1 MLKTQQN
8 PWVCRSGPWGTQGGD
23 WVKQA
28 GDTMIPVVASILCV
42 SDIVGKINAA
52 RLEQSAGVTQVGDAI
67 QQMDSVT
74 QHNAALVE
82 QRAASALRRQG
93 QAAHGVTVSR
103 CRVHLPHMTTVLSA
117 LPSLTEFSEFCN
129 PFPT

>member
-8 PWVCRSGPWGTQGGD
+8 PWVCHSGPWGAPGGD
-23 WVKQA
+23 WVNQA

-93 QAAHGVTVSR
+93 QAAHGVTVQGAS
-103 CRVHLPHMTTVLSA
+103 
-117 LPSLTEFSEFCN
+117 PSHDHRLERPAEFSEFCN

>member
-1 MLKTQQN
+1 MLKTQHN
-8 PWVCRSGPWGTQGGD
+8 PWVCHRGPWGAPGGD

-28 GDTMIPVVASILCV
+28 GDTTIPVVASILCV

-82 QRAASALRRQG
+82 QRAASG
-93 QAAHGVTVSR
+93 QAAHGVTVQGASPSHDHR
-103 CRVHLPHMTTVLSA
+103 LERPAESDRV
-117 LPSLTEFSEFCN
+117 F
-129 PFPT
+129 

>member
-1 MLKTQQN
+1 MLKTQHN
-8 PWVCRSGPWGTQGGD
+8 PWVCHSGPWGAPGGD

-28 GDTMIPVVASILCV
+28 GDTTIPVVASILCV
-42 SDIVGKINAA
+42 SDIVGKISAA
-52 RLEQSAGVTQVGDAI
+52 RLEQSAGVAQVGDAI

-93 QAAHGVTVSR
+93 QAAHGVTVQGAS
-103 CRVHLPHMTTVLSA
+103 
-117 LPSLTEFSEFCN
+117 PSHDHHRERPAEFSEFCN